1 MPYTR
6 RTPHEIVSNFSRGDQ
21 KIKFAT
27 GKIAPQADGA
37 IQIWINDN
45 VFLVTAVMKK
55 NPDPNKDFL
64 PLTVDFRESYSA
76 AGKIGGGSFRK
87 REGRPSDQAVLN
99 CRLTDRALR
108 PMFPKGMINDV
119 VITITPLALDM
130 TQDLGVISILG
141 SSLAL
146 LKAGIPFDGPVSAV
160 RIGYKDGK
168 YLINPTLDEI
178 ETGELNLLISGQGDT
193 INMIECDADEVSED
207 LIREAFRIGVEEI
220 QKAHKMQNEFIAQ
233 CGEIVQKTIS
243 YNKPSAALLAWIE
256 GIITKEKFADMTGF
270 SKVGFNDLYY
280 QYEQECLTAA
290 KAHLADENT
299 SDEDKAEF
307 TDSKIKI
314 AVFQVVKHYIRDR
327 VLDEK
332 LRLDDRT
339 IMDIRPLYCEAGLL
353 PRVHGSGLFWRGDT
367 QVLSTVT
374 LGSPGD
380 VEKLD
385 SMESDNEEKRFLHH
399 YNFLPYSTNEA
410 GSSRGTS
417 RREIGHG
424 RLAEKALERMI
435 PDKVA
440 FPYTLRIVSECTSSG
455 GSTSM
460 GSVCGSTLA
469 LMDAWVPI
477 KAPVSGIAMGLM
489 SRQDESGKIT
499 QYEVLNDIMGTEDFT
514 GDMDFKVAGTTKGIT
529 AIQLDIKIKGLHLDV
544 VYETISRANGGRAE
558 ILEFMLE
565 TINAPRSALSEFA
578 PKIES
583 LKIPSDKVK
592 IVIGKGGE
600 TIDEII
606 AETGVKIDF
615 EDDGTCFITSRDQAM
630 IDKTK
635 EIILMIAVGP
645 QINGIFDAK
654 IVRVED
660 YGVFV
665 SINKFNSGLL
675 HAKNL
680 GAGMVTAQ
688 QIHATYKVWDT
699 IKVQLMEKDKEG
711 RLNFKKVA

>member
-6 RTPHEIVSNFSRGDQ
+6 RTPHEIVSTFSRWAQ
-21 KIKFAT
+21 AIKFAT
-27 GKIAPQADGA
+27 GKLAPQADGA
-37 IQIWINDN
+37 VTISINDN
-45 VFLVTAVMKK
+45 MFLITAVMKK
-55 NPDPNKDFL
+55 NPDQNKDFL

-87 REGRPSDQAVLN
+87 REGRPSDSAVLN

-119 VITITPLALDM
+119 VLTITPLALDM
-130 TQDLGVISILG
+130 TQDLGVISIIG
-141 SSLAL
+141 SSLAV
-146 LKAGIPFDGPVSAV
+146 LKAGIPFSGPVSAV
-160 RIGYKDGK
+160 RIWYKDGQ

-178 ETGELNLLISGQGDT
+178 ETGELNLLISGEGDT

-207 LIREAFRIGVEEI
+207 LIREAFRIGSEEL
-220 QKAHKMQNEFIAQ
+220 QKVHKMQLEFIAQ
-233 CGEIVQKTIS
+233 CGEITKKEIA
-243 YNKPSAALLAWIE
+243 YNKPSKALLAWVE
-256 GIITKEKFADMTGF
+256 TIITKEKFAAMTGF
-270 SKVGFNDLYY
+270 TKVGFNDLYY
-280 QYEQECLTAA
+280 QYEQETLLAA
-290 KAHLADENT
+290 HIHRAQDNMTDEERN
-299 SDEDKAEF
+299 EF
-307 TDSKIKI
+307 LDSTVKI

-327 VLDEK
+327 VLDES

-380 VEKLD
+380 VEKVD
-385 SMESDNEEKRFLHH
+385 SMESNNEEKRFLHH

-410 GSSRGTS
+410 GSSRWTS
-417 RREIGHG
+417 RREIWHG

-435 PDKVA
+435 PDKIA

-477 KAPVSGIAMGLM
+477 KAPVSGIAMGIM
-489 SRQDESGKIT
+489 TRQDENDKIVK
-499 QYEVLNDIMGTEDFT
+499 YEILNDIMGTEDFT
-514 GDMDFKVAGTTKGIT
+514 GDMDFKVAGTKKGIT
-529 AIQLDIKIKGLHLDV
+529 AIQLDIKIKGLTMDI
-544 VYETISRANGGRAE
+544 VYETITRANGGRAE
-558 ILEFMLE
+558 ILDFMLE
-565 TINAPRSALSEFA
+565 TLSAPRTHLSEFA
-578 PKIES
+578 PKVES
-583 LKIPSDKVK
+583 LQVPADKVK
-592 IVIGKGGE
+592 TVIGKGGE

-615 EDDGTCFITSRDQAM
+615 ENDGTCFITSRDQAM
-630 IDKTK
+630 IDKAK
-635 EIILMIAVGP
+635 EIIMMIAIWP
-645 QINGIFDAK
+645 QVNGIFDAK
-654 IVRVED
+654 IIRVED

-665 SINKFNSGLL
+665 SINKFSSGLL

-688 QIHATYKVWDT
+688 QIHSTYKVGDA
-699 IKVQLMEKDKEG
+699 IKVQLTEKDKEG
-711 RLNFKKVA
+711 RLNFKKVV